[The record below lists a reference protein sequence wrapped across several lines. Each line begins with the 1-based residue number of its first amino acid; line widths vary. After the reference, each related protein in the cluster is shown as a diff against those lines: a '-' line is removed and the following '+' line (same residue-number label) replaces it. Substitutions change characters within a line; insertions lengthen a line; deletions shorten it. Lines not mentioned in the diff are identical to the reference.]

1 MHCQLQFDIQNLK
14 IYVGPLFLL
23 QSLLV
28 QDLGPLVDECG
39 FSMQNVSAEICTKMV
54 EDDSFLLGLS
64 FLVFLPHLKQTCIL
78 LSSSPV
84 R

>member
-1 MHCQLQFDIQNLK
+1 MQLQFDIQNLR
-14 IYVGPLFLL
+14 IYIGPLSLI

-54 EDDSFLLGLS
+54 EDDSFLQLYKS
-64 FLVFLPHLKQTCIL
+64 FLLGFLPDLKQTCAYC
-78 LSSSPV
+78 
-84 R
+84 